1 MPLNFRRR
9 TACLLASI
17 LTAFPGHL
25 DVARAD
31 NIRTYGDPPLPL
43 NLRAFEE
50 FVDTL
55 EAATEGGE
63 VAMAKKLKA
72 IGFSCTPVQAAQF
85 QCVRFGCRAGGF
97 LLRGALLQWTVTN
110 YSGELGKKG
119 FHGAAVDY
127 SYVVGCIPKSRIKQQ
142 EQEFLSRS
150 GH

>member
-1 MPLNFRRR
+1 
-9 TACLLASI
+9 
-17 LTAFPGHL
+17 
-25 DVARAD
+25 
-31 NIRTYGDPPLPL
+31 
-43 NLRAFEE
+43 
-50 FVDTL
+50 
-55 EAATEGGE
+55 
-63 VAMAKKLKA
+63 MAKKLNA

-127 SYVVGCIPKSRIKQQ
+127 SYIVGCIPKSRIKQE

-150 GH
+150 DH